1 MKIVVADDLP
11 PSALE
16 LLRAESGW
24 VVDAR
29 SGRQPSA
36 LAADVRD
43 ADALLVRSATKVD
56 ARLLEAAPR
65 LRIIA
70 RAGTGVDNVDVE
82 AASARGILVVNAPG
96 ANSISVAEHACA
108 LMLALARLIPAA
120 DRAMKA
126 GKWEKKR
133 FLGTELRGKTLGIA
147 GLGRIGQEVA
157 QRARAFGM
165 RIVAHDPF
173 ISKEI
178 AAGVGAELMSLDAMC
193 AAADYIT
200 LHLPSTPDTKHL
212 FNDERFARCKP
223 GVRLV
228 NTARGELVDE
238 EALRR
243 AIDNGSVAAAALD
256 VFETEPPSDWSLTQ
270 LPQVIATPHIA
281 ASTEEAQELVGIETA
296 ATVRDF
302 LRDGVV
308 RNAVNF
314 PSIHADELQR
324 LQPWIRLADH
334 LGALVSQM
342 GTARIEALGVRYYG
356 GLVESHGVEVL
367 AASAAAGLLRPILSS
382 GVSIVNACAA
392 ARARGIDIVES
403 RSSRARHFTSLLS
416 IKLQTDAGVRWVEG
430 TVFEPGSLRLVS
442 MEGVAVEAPLGGT
455 MLIIANDDQPG
466 VIGEVGTILGRHH
479 VNIANFAL
487 GRGDTGAIG
496 VVNVDED
503 REAPQTLDRAVEE
516 IRRVHAI
523 RQAWIIRLTDR

>member
-1 MKIVVADDLP
+1 
-11 PSALE
+11 
-16 LLRAESGW
+16 
-24 VVDAR
+24 
-29 SGRQPSA
+29 
-36 LAADVRD
+36 
-43 ADALLVRSATKVD
+43 
-56 ARLLEAAPR
+56 
-65 LRIIA
+65 
-70 RAGTGVDNVDVE
+70 
-82 AASARGILVVNAPG
+82 
-96 ANSISVAEHACA
+96 
-108 LMLALARLIPAA
+108 
-120 DRAMKA
+120 
-126 GKWEKKR
+126 
-133 FLGTELRGKTLGIA
+133 
-147 GLGRIGQEVA
+147 
-157 QRARAFGM
+157 M
-165 RIVAHDPF
+165 RVVAHDPF

-238 EALRR
+238 AALQR
-243 AIDNGSVAAAALD
+243 AIESGSVAAAALD
-256 VFETEPPSDWSLTQ
+256 VFETEPPSDWSLSQ

-356 GLVESHGVEVL
+356 ALVESHGVEVL
-367 AASAAAGLLRPILSS
+367 AASAAAGVLRPILSS
-382 GVSIVNACAA
+382 GVSIVNSCAA

-416 IKLQTDAGVRWVEG
+416 IKLQTDAGERWVEG

-466 VIGEVGTILGRHH
+466 VIGEVGTILGRHK

-487 GRGDTGAIG
+487 GRHGGGAVG
-496 VVNVDED
+496 VVNVDE
-503 REAPQTLDRAVEE
+503 APAATQALDRAAAE
-516 IRRVHAI
+516 IRRVPAI
-523 RQAWIIRLTDR
+523 REAWIVRL